1 MTSEMYR
8 TLLVLSFCAMYSD
21 DRGAKMLFSILSE
34 PRHMLIELDSAR
46 HMITTTAL
54 LLTREPQ
61 YSLSLRQWSLF
72 LYSRNLRLGHY

>member
-8 TLLVLSFCAMYSD
+8 TLLVLSFCAMCSD

-46 HMITTTAL
+46 HMITITAL

-61 YSLSLRQWSLF
+61 YSLSLRQ
-72 LYSRNLRLGHY
+72 